1 MGIDVMAPEREIKFR
16 PALPNVLLSLD
27 SANPHDGL
35 MSQKAILSVRK
46 NGKHSSNNVN
56 LSWKASPGLKSSHSL
71 ATKDESFSKKNANIS
86 KTSLNFTREVSP
98 SF

>member
-35 MSQKAILSVRK
+35 MSQKTIMSVRK
-46 NGKHSSNNVN
+46 NAKISSNNVN
-56 LSWKASPGLKSSHSL
+56 LSRGVSPSLKLSHNL
-71 ATKDESFSKKNANIS
+71 ATRDESFSKKNVNIS